1 MSAIFTKK
9 IKNVR
14 FHLLPGLPGRRC
26 FSMQVTKIAS
36 GDVSYNDINKPT
48 DEEMKNE
55 YKYYLAEQMTKKLL
69 EKGFISKV

>member
-1 MSAIFTKK
+1 
-9 IKNVR
+9 
-14 FHLLPGLPGRRC
+14 
-26 FSMQVTKIAS
+26 MQVTKIAS

-69 EKGFISKV
+69 EKGLISKVEFDKIMEKNQASFSPFLSKIMA

>member
-1 MSAIFTKK
+1 
-9 IKNVR
+9 
-14 FHLLPGLPGRRC
+14 
-26 FSMQVTKIAS
+26 MQVTKIAS

-69 EKGFISKV
+69 EKGLISKVEFDKIMEKNQASFSPLLSKIMA